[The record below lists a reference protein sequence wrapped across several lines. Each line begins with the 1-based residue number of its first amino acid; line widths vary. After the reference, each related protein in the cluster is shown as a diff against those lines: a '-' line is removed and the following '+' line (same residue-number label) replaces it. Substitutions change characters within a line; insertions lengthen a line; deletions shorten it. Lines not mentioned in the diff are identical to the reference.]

1 MKSFPFKRTALAF
14 SLFLAAQT
22 FARATEPNYWQWA
35 LTPPMG
41 WNSWDGFAT
50 TVTEEQTRAQAEFMA
65 ANLHRHGWEYVV
77 VDIQWYEP
85 LANGFDYRKGAKL
98 EMDQWGR
105 LVPAPN
111 KFPSAANGQGFKPLA
126 DYVHSLGLK
135 FGVHLMRGIPRQA
148 VDAKMPIKLSAS
160 KGGDTSA
167 SPSPAGSATQASPA
181 SYTAADIADIKSTC
195 PWNGDMYGVDMS
207 KPGAQEYYNSVFDQF
222 ASWGLD
228 FIKVDDLSAPYHTA
242 EIEAI
247 RKAIDRT
254 GRKIVFSTSPG
265 ATPVSEGEH
274 VSTHANMWRISGDF
288 WDNWAQ
294 LFSQFDRVRDWT
306 PFRAPGH
313 FPDADML
320 PIGVLQIGKSP
331 THFTRDEQFTL
342 MSLWSI
348 ARSPLMIGA
357 DLTKLDDFTLSL
369 VTNDEVIAV
378 NQNSTNNHE
387 LFHRNGFY
395 GWVADVPGSADK
407 SLALFNTRAKP
418 GELSPDR
425 AIFQSQPISPRGPDR
440 SVKIDLDVT
449 GASKLFLVVDDGRRG
464 DAGEDVVWSEP
475 ILATTSGSLKLTD
488 LKWISATSGKG
499 SVSTKQSASGKELI
513 LGGKPV
519 SFGIGAHARSIIEYD
534 LPAGVKRFQSLAGL
548 EGGDATPARGGRP
561 GSGLRFLVFTQS
573 PIATEV
579 SAVIPVKLSEV
590 GLTGDVRVRDLW
602 LQKDLGLFTNEFAP
616 VINVHGGGL
625 YRVSPAH

>member
-1 MKSFPFKRTALAF
+1 MSMKSPRWSVIVLFALLGV
-14 SLFLAAQT
+14 SSRAADP
-22 FARATEPNYWQWA
+22 EYWKWA
-35 LTPPMG
+35 PTPPMG

-50 TVTEEQTRAQAEFMA
+50 TVTEAQTRAQADFMA
-65 ANLHRHGWEYVV
+65 ANLHRHGWEYIV

-105 LVPAPN
+105 LLPATN

-148 VDAKMPIKLSAS
+148 VDAKAPIKVSQ
-160 KGGDTSA
+160 GTSA
-167 SPSPAGSATQASPA
+167 SPPPGGSAP
-181 SYTAADIADIKSTC
+181 SYTAADIADTSSIC
-195 PWNGDMYGVDMS
+195 HWNGDMYGVDMS
-207 KPGAQEYYNSVFDQF
+207 KPGAQDYYNSVFDQF
-222 ASWGLD
+222 AAWGLD

-247 RKAIDRT
+247 RKAIDQS

-265 ATPVSEGEH
+265 ATPVSDGEH
-274 VSTHANMWRISGDF
+274 ISTHANMWRISGDF

-320 PIGVLQIGKSP
+320 PIGVLQMGKSK
-331 THFTRDEQFTL
+331 THFTRDEEFTL

-369 VTNDEVIAV
+369 LTNDDVLGV

-387 LFHRNGFY
+387 LFHRDGFY
-395 GWVADVPGSADK
+395 GWVADAPGSPDK
-407 SLALFNTRAKP
+407 YVAVFNTRAKP
-418 GELSPDR
+418 GDLSPDR
-425 AIFQSQPISPRGPDR
+425 AIYQSQPISRRGPDQ
-440 SVKIDLDVT
+440 SVKIDVDVT
-449 GASKLFLVVDDGRRG
+449 GATKLYLVVDDGRG
-464 DAGEDVVWSEP
+464 GNGGEDVVWSEP
-475 ILATTSGSLKLTD
+475 TLTATNGALKLTD
-488 LKWISATSGKG
+488 LKWTSATSGRG
-499 SVSTKQSASGKELI
+499 SVSTTQSAGGTDLL

-519 SFGIGAHARSIIEYD
+519 AFGIGAHARSIIEYD
-534 LPAGVKRFQSLAGL
+534 LPAGVTRFQSLAGL
-548 EGGDATPARGGRP
+548 DGSGAAPARGG
-561 GSGLRFLVFTQS
+561 GQGGGLRFLVFTQS
-573 PIATEV
+573 PLATE
-579 SAVIPVKLSEV
+579 ATAAIPVKLAEL
-590 GLTGDVRVRDLW
+590 GFKGKARVRDLW
-602 LQKDLGLFTNEFAP
+602 TQKDLGPVTDQFAP
-616 VINVHGGGL
+616 VINVHGAGL
-625 YRVSPAH
+625 YRVSPVD